1 MSLNNLDN
9 LDKKLERN
17 KLKNNID
24 DLKSQINDLKMEGF
38 NPLPDDLFPNDDTLP
53 GLNMEIEVYDYDKDI
68 QLIKDEAE
76 ETLEC
81 ISTLYLDDRTTMNRN
96 INRLIK
102 NDAEEISDIKFS
114 LSCAKRG
121 LINCMRQLD
130 AGSNDPDMHNAVNA
144 YQKEIRES
152 NKMIHDLFNKMKI
165 FYKDLKEEL
174 KIDDVNVGN
183 ELERIDDNE
192 DLKLIDK
199 SEFNDLIDQYKKD
212 PTLLK

>member
-1 MSLNNLDN
+1 MDY
-9 LDKKLERN
+9 N
-17 KLKNNID
+17 KADSDIIKNTLKNSIDALKQNIQ
-24 DLKSQINDLKMEGF
+24 DLKTEGTS
-38 NPLPDDLFPNDDTLP
+38 PLPDNLFPNEDTLP
-53 GLNMEIEVYDYDKDI
+53 GLNLEIEIYDYDKDI
-68 QLIKDEAE
+68 EIIKEEAE

-81 ISTLYLDDRTTMNRN
+81 ISSLYLTDNTMMNKN

-152 NKMIHDLFNKMKI
+152 NRMIHDLLNKMKV
-165 FYKDLKEEL
+165 FYKDLRDEL
-174 KIDDVNVGN
+174 KIDDDINVGKELGGSKKDDLQIIDKEEFN
-183 ELERIDDNE
+183 E
-192 DLKLIDK
+192 LIDK
-199 SEFNDLIDQYKKD
+199 YKKD